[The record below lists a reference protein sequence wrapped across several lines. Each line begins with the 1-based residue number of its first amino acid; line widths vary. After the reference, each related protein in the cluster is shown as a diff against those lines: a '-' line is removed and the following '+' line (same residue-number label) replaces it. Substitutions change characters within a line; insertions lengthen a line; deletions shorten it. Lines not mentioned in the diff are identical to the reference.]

1 MRKENICAWIIL
13 LMTIIKLS
21 MMMKMIIIRWQWF
34 RVLTDQT
41 RTNVCFVVFPYDLF
55 DLVWFFFIRIQEL
68 NWFKQS
74 PSSSLLPEISM
85 SWLRCLFVCFYHRN
99 NYLLNDEHWFIHLFN
114 DSLNFCLSQCPI
126 LWWFKSIFFLSFLFF
141 HYSFATIYSLNCVSC
156 V

>member
-1 MRKENICAWIIL
+1 MRMNYFADDNHQIVDDDEDDHNKVTMVSCFDRSNKNKSLFCCFSIWPVWIG
-13 LMTIIKLS
+13 
-21 MMMKMIIIRWQWF
+21 
-34 RVLTDQT
+34 
-41 RTNVCFVVFPYDLF
+41 
-55 DLVWFFFIRIQEL
+55 LVFFIRIQEL

-126 LWWFKSIFFLSFLFF
+126 LWWWWWFKSIFFLSFLFF